1 MRIFVSSRQVKMTKS
16 GGGRAVRTRDASDA
30 LVAFSDCLS
39 RDPGHLDP
47 TVLHLDLELEFK
59 FIKQTTSGLYFF
71 FYLALAEACFL
82 LWK

>member
-47 TVLHLDLELEFK
+47 TVLCMYTYWQVHSTLILSSNSSLSSKLHQDSISFS
-59 FIKQTTSGLYFF
+59 T
-71 FYLALAEACFL
+71 
-82 LWK
+82 

>member
-1 MRIFVSSRQVKMTKS
+1 MYVHLL
-16 GGGRAVRTRDASDA
+16 AST
-30 LVAFSDCLS
+30 LY
-39 RDPGHLDP
+39 
-47 TVLHLDLELEFK
+47 LDLELEFK